1 MVAILEIG
9 MTLKK
14 SIIALLLVLFS
25 WAVMAQNFTDSNL
38 PIVVIETD
46 GGINIPDE
54 PKVLGTM
61 KIIWHQDGSRNYMT
75 DINNPEFLNYDG
87 RIGIEMR
94 GSSSQTMLNKKPYA
108 VETREDDGINNRNV
122 SILGMPDEND
132 WVLNSLAFDQTGM
145 RDVLAYELSN
155 RLGQYASRSVYC
167 EVVINGD
174 YKGLYAFMEKIKP
187 DKNRVN
193 IEEMDQTDNN
203 YPEVT
208 GGYITKADKTT
219 GGDPVAWTM
228 QGYGGGWWGWG
239 NNTDFIHH
247 YPKPSDITNA
257 QNNYIH
263 SVFTNLASVANQY
276 DTSTAS
282 GIPSVIDIP
291 SFVDFMMI
299 AEFTS
304 NVDVY
309 SLSTFFHKDRMG
321 KLRAGP
327 VWDYNLAFGYD
338 AFGNRSK
345 YNVWQFNNEDNTG
358 PKFWKDLFDTNL
370 FRCYFAKRWFE
381 LTEPG
386 QPLNYDFV
394 CARIDEID
402 ALITEAIPRDNQR
415 WNQMNQ
421 HAQFV
426 NNMKNWLQLR
436 TDWLNQ
442 NIGSYDGCSDVD
454 LPPLVISK
462 IHYHPMDWW
471 NIDGNLLEF
480 IEITNN
486 GDEEVDLTGVY
497 FRELGV
503 TYQFPDNT
511 HIAGRQAIVL
521 CSDSLMFTEYYN
533 TTPFGQYTRKLSN
546 KSENLVLSDAWGNII
561 DQVHYSDS
569 LPWPPEADGNGPYLE
584 LKDLDSDNSL
594 PENWGIGDDLTKID
608 KFIENQ
614 NIALYPNPTSDKI
627 HVALSENA
635 IHCQIVGLMGS
646 VLQETSPSNLDFEL
660 DLSCLPS
667 GMYLIKL
674 LMADGKSAY
683 RKVVKQ

>member
-1 MVAILEIG
+1 MKNNKILF
-9 MTLKK
+9 
-14 SIIALLLVLFS
+14 AFLFS
-25 WAVMAQNFTDSNL
+25 FFSLTVVAQEFTSSNL

-46 GGINIPDE
+46 DGINIPDE
-54 PKVLGTM
+54 PKVPGTM

-75 DINNPEFLNYDG
+75 DIDNPDFLNYDG
-87 RIGIEMR
+87 RIGIERR

-108 VETREDDGINNRNV
+108 IETREDDDINNRNV
-122 SILGMPDEND
+122 SILGMPAEND

-187 DKNRVN
+187 DKGRVN
-193 IEEMDQTDNN
+193 IEKMDENCNQ

-247 YPKPSDITNA
+247 YPKPADITNA

-263 SVFTNLASVANQY
+263 GVFTNLASVANQHN
-276 DTSTAS
+276 TSITT
-282 GIPSVIDIP
+282 GIPSVTDIP

-299 AEFTS
+299 AEFSS

-309 SLSTFFHKDRMG
+309 SLSTFFHKDRIG

-338 AFGNRSK
+338 AFGNRSR
-345 YNVWQFNNEDNTG
+345 YDVWQFNNQDNNG
-358 PKFWKDLFDTNL
+358 PKFWKDLFDTDL
-370 FRCYFAKRWFE
+370 FRCYLAKRWFE

-394 CARIDEID
+394 CNRIDEID
-402 ALITEAIPRDNQR
+402 ALIAEAIPRDNQR
-415 WNQMNQ
+415 WNQMTQ
-421 HAQFV
+421 HAQYV
-426 NNMKNWLQLR
+426 TDMKNWLQQR
-436 TDWLNQ
+436 INWLNQ

-471 NIDGNLLEF
+471 NIDGDLFEF

-497 FRELGV
+497 FRELGIS
-503 TYQFPDNT
+503 YQFPDGS
-511 HIAGRQAIVL
+511 HLAGRQAIIL

-533 TTPFGQYTRKLSN
+533 TTPFGHYTRKLSN
-546 KSENLVLSDAWGNII
+546 KSDNLVVADAWGHII

-569 LPWPPEADGNGPYLE
+569 LPWPMEADGEGSYLQ
-584 LKDLDSDNSL
+584 LKDLDADNSL
-594 PENWGIGDDLTKID
+594 AENWTTGDDLTGIK
-608 KFIENQ
+608 KFAENQ
-614 NIALYPNPTSDKI
+614 NIAIYPNPTSGKI
-627 HVALSENA
+627 QVALSEKA
-635 IHCQIVGLMGS
+635 TQCQIVDLMGN
-646 VLQETSPSNLDFEL
+646 VLQETSSSSPNFDL
-660 DLSCLPS
+660 DLSGLPS
-667 GMYLIKL
+667 GMYLVKIQF
-674 LMADGKSAY
+674 ADGRMVF
-683 RKVVKQ
+683 RKVVKR

>member
-1 MVAILEIG
+1 MSLSVA
-9 MTLKK
+9 
-14 SIIALLLVLFS
+14 
-25 WAVMAQNFTDSNL
+25 AQSFTDSNL

-46 GGINIPDE
+46 GGANIPDE
-54 PKVLGTM
+54 PKILGTM
-61 KIIWHQDGSRNYMT
+61 KIIWHQDGSRNYMS
-75 DINNPEFLNYDG
+75 DIDNPEFLNYNG
-87 RIGIEMR
+87 RIAIEMR
-94 GSSSQTMLNKKPYA
+94 GSSSQTMLDKKPYA
-108 VETREDDGINNRNV
+108 LETREDDGVSNNNV
-122 SILGMPDEND
+122 SILGMPTEND
-132 WVLNSLAFDQTGM
+132 WILNSLAFDQTGM

-155 RLGQYASRSVYC
+155 RLGQYASRSMYC

-187 DKNRVN
+187 DKNRVD
-193 IEEMDQTDNN
+193 IETMDPTCND

-228 QGYGGGWWGWG
+228 QDYGGGGWWGWSIY
-239 NNTDFIHH
+239 TDFIHH
-247 YPKPSDITNA
+247 YPKPADITNA
-257 QNNYIH
+257 QDNYIH
-263 SVFTNLASVANQY
+263 GVFTDLASVANQHN
-276 DTSTAS
+276 TSTTS

-291 SFVDFMMI
+291 SFVDFMMM
-299 AEFTS
+299 AEYTS

-327 VWDYNLAFGYD
+327 IWDYNLAFGYD

-345 YNVWQFNNEDNTG
+345 YNVWQFNNEDNNG
-358 PKFWKDLFDTNL
+358 PKFWKDLFDTDL
-370 FRCYFAKRWFE
+370 FRCYLAKRWFE
-381 LTEPG
+381 LTELG

-394 CARIDEID
+394 CTRIDEID

-415 WNQMNQ
+415 WNQMQQ
-421 HAQFV
+421 HAQYV
-426 NNMKNWLQLR
+426 NNMKNWLQQR
-436 TDWLNQ
+436 INWLNQ
-442 NIGSYDGCSDVD
+442 NIGSDNGCSEVD

-471 NIDGNLLEF
+471 NIDGNKLEF

-486 GDEEVDLTGVY
+486 GDAEVDLTGIY
-497 FRELGV
+497 FRELGL
-503 TYQFPDNT
+503 TYQFPDGA
-511 HIAGRQAIVL
+511 HLAGRQAVIL
-521 CSDSLMFTEYYN
+521 CSDSLLFSEYYQA
-533 TTPFGQYTRKLSN
+533 TPFGHYTRKLDN
-546 KSENLVLSDAWGNII
+546 KSENLVLADAWGNII

-569 LPWPPEADGNGPYLE
+569 LPWPMEADGYGPYLE

-594 PENWGIGDDLTKID
+594 PENWTIGNDLTSID

-614 NIALYPNPTSDKI
+614 DIAIYPNPTSGKI
-627 HVALSENA
+627 RIALLENA
-635 IHCQIVGLMGS
+635 THCQIVGLMGN
-646 VLQETSPSNLDFEL
+646 VLQETSPSGPDFEL
-660 DLSCLPS
+660 DLSGWPS